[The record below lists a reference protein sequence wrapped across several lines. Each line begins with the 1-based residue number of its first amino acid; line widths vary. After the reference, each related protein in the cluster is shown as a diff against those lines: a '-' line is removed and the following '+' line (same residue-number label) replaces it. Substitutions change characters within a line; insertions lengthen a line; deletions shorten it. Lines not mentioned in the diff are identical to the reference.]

1 MGYTIGQIAKITGL
15 STYTLRYYDKEGLF
29 PRLNKSTSGIRVF
42 TDDDLAWIRVLECLK
57 DTGLQLKD
65 VKHYI
70 DLAQRGNETLME
82 RMQIFLK
89 QREVLKS
96 EMKRIQQNMKKI
108 EFKIKYYKLAL
119 KVGEENVY
127 KDNPKFKKE
136 REKVFK

>member
-1 MGYTIGQIAKITGL
+1 M
-15 STYTLRYYDKEGLF
+15 F

-96 EMKRIQQNMKKI
+96 EMERIQQNMKKI